1 MHGSPP
7 PTLPEPR
14 EVEQAVRARLRHLSR
29 GLRRAKELAHG
40 TGLQDRH
47 GDHPADHRAA
57 DHQPGRV
64 LPRRIRDKN
73 AEVALKAFKLDYI
86 GGPREGDIAQAGS
99 LENVGDEAVEFKV
112 KANYSA
118 ATYTGEISVLV
129 IAELWDERPLNS

>member
-1 MHGSPP
+1 M
-7 PTLPEPR
+7 
-14 EVEQAVRARLRHLSR
+14 
-29 GLRRAKELAHG
+29 GLAFKTVTVTIPQT
-40 TGLQDRH
+40 TGPLTINQD
-47 GDHPADHRAA
+47 
-57 DHQPGRV
+57 V
-64 LPRRIRDKN
+64 SFPRRIRDKN

-86 GGPREGDIAQAGS
+86 GGPREGDIAQAGVS